1 MATSGDVRQGKAM
14 STRDDAVL
22 TDAERQAFARLQ
34 AQMAAERRP
43 FGFLRLGG
51 LAPHLQGARDLV
63 THLASRVSFGVA
75 VMVLGVLA
83 VAAGLAW
90 STPIGVVGLLLV
102 TAGAVPVVERAR
114 SRIDTALGKRAS
126 R

>member
-1 MATSGDVRQGKAM
+1 M

-43 FGFLRLGG
+43 FGFLRPGALP
-51 LAPHLQGARDLV
+51 PHLQAARDLA
-63 THLASRVSFGVA
+63 TRLASRLWFDIA
-75 VMVLGVLA
+75 AMVLGVLA

-90 STPIGVVGLLLV
+90 STALGGVGLLLV

-114 SRIDTALGKRAS
+114 ARIDTALGKRAS